1 MKTKMLEK
9 RIDSDEVIIEVF
21 NFSIFNSLIPFILCI
36 CSIFLTS
43 FMMSWT
49 PDIVTK
55 KEELI
60 VFYGY
65 AIEGMK
71 YLSLFLIII
80 FCYSILKSLL
90 GFVAFTNKRVILF
103 TGILFTTFSELNYDA
118 YSGNDLKRSLLSR
131 ILFYSKFDIYG
142 YGMQVLEVPATHRY
156 KAIRKQLH
164 NIKNI

>member
-1 MKTKMLEK
+1 MKKKILEK
-9 RIDSDEVIIEVF
+9 KLDSDEVIIEVF
-21 NFSIFNSLIPFILCI
+21 NFSIFNSIIPFLLCI
-36 CSIFLTS
+36 GSIFLTS

-55 KEELI
+55 KEELV

-71 YLSLFLIII
+71 YFSLLLFIVL
-80 FCYSILKSLL
+80 CYSLIKSLL
-90 GFVAFTNKRVILF
+90 GFIAFTNKRVILF
-103 TGILFTTFSELNYDA
+103 TGIFFTTFSELNYEA
-118 YSGNDLKRSLLSR
+118 YSGNDLKRSLLGR
-131 ILFYSKFDIYG
+131 ILFYSRFDIYG
-142 YGMQVLEVPATHRY
+142 YGMQVLEVPATHSY